1 MADVLLDLLDARQST
16 SLDTDANALFNPT
29 TRSTKLAYLSHLAD
43 QSPEALASTEPQSLA
58 QTSHSLLLSLQGV
71 SKRSH
76 KSIIDSASNHTG
88 LTRALP
94 TLVADTAD
102 LRNAIPKLESEAL
115 RFSTIYSK
123 SRDNE
128 DLAERKRALLLLRNV
143 ERLVDVLELP
153 TLLSS
158 AINTVPANYASAL
171 DLNAH
176 IRRLHGLYSSSPLV
190 DLVSQQADE
199 AIVKMTADLIAALK
213 SPGLKLAASLRTIS
227 WLRRVLPDMSSMSST
242 NRGSQEHTLSLLFLC
257 CRVATLDATLGA
269 LQPLREL
276 ADDERQRQQ
285 SANQQSWSGGQQTEK
300 YLKRYVEI
308 FREQSFSVVSMFK
321 SIFPST
327 GYQTGT
333 TYDDEDPFRPMPS
346 TLSTFPLHLVEMLLE
361 TLTIYLPV
369 VKDQAAR
376 DSILTQV
383 LYCSGSLGRL
393 GGDFGM
399 LLATLGDEHEVT
411 KQSEWVDIVKRHRLL
426 SGRLESV
433 IGDFKATGA
442 KEAEVAAAPNK
453 IQTLWRGTIPSAL
466 RTGFGSALYF
476 TSLNSIR
483 QHVAQSRLLSQAAG
497 NRAAHSSSLPTLT
510 PSANLVAG
518 AVARTFAGFVLMP
531 LTVIKVRYESNL
543 YSYESLLGASSDIY
557 RTNGPRGF
565 FAGFG
570 ATAVRD
576 APYAGM
582 YVLFYELLKK
592 QLSSLSTR
600 KDSPN
605 PNRPVAITT
614 SHATLVNFSSAV
626 MAGGACSVISNPF
639 DAIKTRIQLQPA
651 VYRNMYQACQKMIS
665 EEGVRSLMDGV
676 ALRMSRKA
684 MSSALAWTVYEEL
697 MRRAERTWSS
707 NLTTTTT
714 AEP

>member
-1 MADVLLDLLDARQST
+1 MADILLDLLDIRQST
-16 SLDTDANALFNPT
+16 NHDADVNTQLNPT
-29 TRSTKLAYLSHLAD
+29 SRSMKLAYLSHLAD
-43 QSPEALASTEPQSLA
+43 QSLAALASTEPQSLA
-58 QTSHSLLLSLQGV
+58 QTSQSLLLSLQSV

-76 KSIIDSASNHTG
+76 KSIIDSASNHTS

-94 TLVADTAD
+94 TLVGDTTD

-115 RFSTIYSK
+115 RFSAAYSK

-153 TLLSS
+153 TLLTS

-176 IRRLHGLYSSSPLV
+176 IRRLHGLYSFSPLV
-190 DLVSQQADE
+190 DLVSHQADE

-213 SPGLKLAASLRTIS
+213 SPGLKLAASLRTVS
-227 WLRRVLPDMSSMSST
+227 WLRRVLPDLSSMSTTS
-242 NRGSQEHTLSLLFLC
+242 RGSQEHTLSLLFLC

-285 SANQQSWSGGQQTEK
+285 RANHQSWSGGQQTEK

-321 SIFPST
+321 SIFPGS
-327 GYQTGT
+327 GYQIGNTN
-333 TYDDEDPFRPMPS
+333 DNENPFKPLPS

-361 TLTIYLPV
+361 TLTKYLPV

-393 GGDFGM
+393 GGDFGI
-399 LLATLGDEHEVT
+399 LLATLGDEYEVT

-442 KEAEVAAAPNK
+442 KE
-453 IQTLWRGTIPSAL
+453 S
-466 RTGFGSALYF
+466 
-476 TSLNSIR
+476 
-483 QHVAQSRLLSQAAG
+483 
-497 NRAAHSSSLPTLT
+497 
-510 PSANLVAG
+510 
-518 AVARTFAGFVLMP
+518 
-531 LTVIKVRYESNL
+531 
-543 YSYESLLGASSDIY
+543 
-557 RTNGPRGF
+557 
-565 FAGFG
+565 
-570 ATAVRD
+570 
-576 APYAGM
+576 
-582 YVLFYELLKK
+582 
-592 QLSSLSTR
+592 
-600 KDSPN
+600 
-605 PNRPVAITT
+605 
-614 SHATLVNFSSAV
+614 
-626 MAGGACSVISNPF
+626 
-639 DAIKTRIQLQPA
+639 
-651 VYRNMYQACQKMIS
+651 
-665 EEGVRSLMDGV
+665 
-676 ALRMSRKA
+676 
-684 MSSALAWTVYEEL
+684 
-697 MRRAERTWSS
+697 
-707 NLTTTTT
+707 
-714 AEP
+714 

>member
-16 SLDTDANALFNPT
+16 SLNTDANALFNPT

-115 RFSTIYSK
+115 RFSTTYSK

-227 WLRRVLPDMSSMSST
+227 WLRRVLPDMSSMSSAS
-242 NRGSQEHTLSLLFLC
+242 RSSQEHTLSLLFLC

-333 TYDDEDPFRPMPS
+333 TCDEEDPFRPMPS

-383 LYCSGSLGRL
+383 L
-393 GGDFGM
+393 
-399 LLATLGDEHEVT
+399 
-411 KQSEWVDIVKRHRLL
+411 
-426 SGRLESV
+426 
-433 IGDFKATGA
+433 
-442 KEAEVAAAPNK
+442 EVAAAPNK

-510 PSANLVAG
+510 PSANLIAG

-543 YSYESLLGASSDIY
+543 YSYKSLLGASSDIY

-600 KDSPN
+600 RDGHS

-651 VYRNMYQACQKMIS
+651 VYRNMYQACQKMVS
-665 EEGVRSLMDGV
+665 EEGIRSLMDGV

>member
-1 MADVLLDLLDARQST
+1 MADLLLDLLDTRPA
-16 SLDTDANALFNPT
+16 LGVDANSTP
-29 TRSTKLAYLSHLAD
+29 RPTKLAYLSHLAD
-43 QSPEALASTEPQSLA
+43 QSPAALTSSEPQSLA
-58 QTSHSLLLSLQGV
+58 QSSQSLLLSLQGV

-76 KSIIDSASNHTG
+76 KSVIESASHHAS

-94 TLVADTAD
+94 TLVADTTD
-102 LRNAIPKLESEAL
+102 LRNAIPKLDAEAL
-115 RFSTIYSK
+115 RFSTTYSK
-123 SRDNE
+123 SGENE

-158 AINTVPANYASAL
+158 AINIIPANYASAL

-176 IRRLHGLYSSSPLV
+176 IRRLHGLYPDSPLV
-190 DLVSQQADE
+190 ALVSRQADE
-199 AIVKMTADLIAALK
+199 AIVKMTADLITALK
-213 SPGLKLAASLRTIS
+213 SPGLKLAASLRTVS
-227 WLRRVLPDMSSMSST
+227 WLRRVLPDLSSMTSAS
-242 NRGSQEHTLSLLFLC
+242 RESQEHTLSLLFLC

-276 ADDERQRQQ
+276 ADEERHRQQ
-285 SANQQSWSGGQQTEK
+285 GASNQSWSGGQQTEK

-308 FREQSFSVVSMFK
+308 FREQSFGVVSMFR
-321 SIFPST
+321 SIFPTT
-327 GYQTGT
+327 GHQASRPNTDT
-333 TYDDEDPFRPMPS
+333 QDPLQPLPS

-361 TLTIYLPV
+361 TLGKYLPT
-369 VKDQAAR
+369 VKDQVAR

-393 GGDFGM
+393 GGDFGT
-399 LLATLGDEHEVT
+399 LLAGLGEEGEGVT

-433 IGDFKATGA
+433 IARHF
-442 KEAEVAAAPNK
+442 VAGLGSGVASAVLLQPLDLLKTRVQQSGHGSLMSYLRDVVAAPNK
-453 IQTLWRGTIPSAL
+453 IQTLWRGTVPSAL

-483 QHVAQSRLLSQAAG
+483 EHVAQSHLLGQDAA
-497 NRAAHSSSLPTLT
+497 NRMAHSSSLPTLT
-510 PSANLVAG
+510 PTANLMAG
-518 AVARTFAGFVLMP
+518 AGARTFAGFVLMP

-543 YSYESLLGASSDIY
+543 YSYQSLVGASSDIY
-557 RTNGPRGF
+557 RTNGLRGF

-592 QLSSLSTR
+592 RLSGLSV
-600 KDSPN
+600 DSGGQSSN
-605 PNRPVAITT
+605 YPVTIKT
-614 SHATLVNFSSAV
+614 SQATLVNFSSAI
-626 MAGGACSVISNPF
+626 MAGAACSVVSNPF
-639 DAIKTRIQLQPA
+639 DAVKTRIQLQPA
-651 VYRNMYQACQKMIS
+651 IYRNMYQACRKMKS
-665 EEGVRSLMDGV
+665 DEFGVGLDCV
-676 ALRMSRKA
+676 
-684 MSSALAWTVYEEL
+684 
-697 MRRAERTWSS
+697 
-707 NLTTTTT
+707 
-714 AEP
+714 